1 MSNESSITVAVR
13 IRPFTQQEST
23 RLIQKPQNE
32 LFLGDASLQNSDHKR
47 SISST
52 NKLLN
57 NVGIRKIL
65 TAVDDRMLIFD
76 PADTNPLNQMV
87 KSAFPEGFP
96 SHRRNGHHFNYRHQT
111 GIGHHSSRI
120 REHKFVFDRL
130 FDEDAKQE
138 DVYMATTKPLL
149 DSVLDG
155 FNATIFAY
163 GATGCGK
170 TFTVSGTPESPGI
183 IFSAMKDLFDRI
195 EECKETKIIELSVS
209 YLEIYN
215 EKIRDLLN
223 ANTSY
228 SNNQDLTNI
237 PSLELREDENKR
249 ITVRNLTTHIPKS
262 VEDVMDMIVIGN
274 RNRTVSPTEANATSS
289 RSHAVLQINVVQR
302 SRTADLKEE
311 HTFATLSIIDLAGSE
326 RASATKNRGVRL
338 YEGANINKSLLSLGN
353 CINALCDPRR
363 RGHIPYRDSKL
374 TRLLKFSLGGNCKTV
389 MIVCVSPS
397 SQHYDETLNTLKYA
411 NRAKEIKT
419 KIVRNHQN
427 LSRHVSSYLLMITEQ
442 KREIEELKK
451 RENMMIEKTLN
462 KYTKDRQ
469 VCLSEMTNAF
479 KELKIAFN
487 KSHQA
492 VLNKAYILAKRKIL
506 LLEKFQVEQFLKN
519 FDSKFDSAD
528 LGSLTTVF
536 PALGQLYHL
545 CETLMTKLFMQI
557 QELEHT
563 YSQPNELDFIL
574 TDTTKII
581 LRKLKERPGWLES
594 DEILYHTQVLFLK
607 DSIEKSILFSSS
619 IMFDNSISQLD
630 GSLQLLTE
638 HLFEMVPEIMDLILR
653 NEEHETEQVIN
664 NTIIKC
670 CDHLN
675 NLLKDGFKL
684 SISEDTLS
692 QLPQK
697 EFDLEEEQNFILEQ
711 MMPLSDCYEDTEEH
725 IKNNSNNSSN
735 NNSSSKSTPSPQT
748 STNRVKAKSVQQNLK
763 SPFQLTPNNLVTKRS
778 LNFGGRKVSN
788 SPISKPV
795 SKRQSLKSVNKNF
808 SNITGLKI
816 NPNKK
821 VRWDVPSSGS
831 SDTSNIAEEATTGQH
846 NDIDADVSMGETSS
860 AKKRLEFTLLD
871 NSSVLKD
878 SNNVFN
884 EIVGQLTD
892 TDLSRKTN
900 ELIKTNDENQ
910 SSIGID
916 RLLLPASTTIRT
928 SLTKFKLTPFMSPT
942 RLEATN
948 NGSIVDYTDE
958 VKKPGLNKVDNKDR
972 NGLTE
977 IPTKSNIFNLA
988 TTDYEDIDSSMII

>member
-1 MSNESSITVAVR
+1 
-13 IRPFTQQEST
+13 
-23 RLIQKPQNE
+23 
-32 LFLGDASLQNSDHKR
+32 
-47 SISST
+47 
-52 NKLLN
+52 
-57 NVGIRKIL
+57 
-65 TAVDDRMLIFD
+65 
-76 PADTNPLNQMV
+76 
-87 KSAFPEGFP
+87 
-96 SHRRNGHHFNYRHQT
+96 
-111 GIGHHSSRI
+111 
-120 REHKFVFDRL
+120 
-130 FDEDAKQE
+130 
-138 DVYMATTKPLL
+138 
-149 DSVLDG
+149 
-155 FNATIFAY
+155 
-163 GATGCGK
+163 
-170 TFTVSGTPESPGI
+170 
-183 IFSAMKDLFDRI
+183 
-195 EECKETKIIELSVS
+195 
-209 YLEIYN
+209 
-215 EKIRDLLN
+215 
-223 ANTSY
+223 
-228 SNNQDLTNI
+228 
-237 PSLELREDENKR
+237 
-249 ITVRNLTTHIPKS
+249 
-262 VEDVMDMIVIGN
+262 
-274 RNRTVSPTEANATSS
+274 
-289 RSHAVLQINVVQR
+289 
-302 SRTADLKEE
+302 
-311 HTFATLSIIDLAGSE
+311 
-326 RASATKNRGVRL
+326 
-338 YEGANINKSLLSLGN
+338 
-353 CINALCDPRR
+353 
-363 RGHIPYRDSKL
+363 
-374 TRLLKFSLGGNCKTV
+374 
-389 MIVCVSPS
+389 
-397 SQHYDETLNTLKYA
+397 
-411 NRAKEIKT
+411 
-419 KIVRNHQN
+419 
-427 LSRHVSSYLLMITEQ
+427 
-442 KREIEELKK
+442 
-451 RENMMIEKTLN
+451 
-462 KYTKDRQ
+462 
-469 VCLSEMTNAF
+469 
-479 KELKIAFN
+479 
-487 KSHQA
+487 
-492 VLNKAYILAKRKIL
+492 
-506 LLEKFQVEQFLKN
+506 
-519 FDSKFDSAD
+519 
-528 LGSLTTVF
+528 
-536 PALGQLYHL
+536 
-545 CETLMTKLFMQI
+545 
-557 QELEHT
+557 
-563 YSQPNELDFIL
+563 
-574 TDTTKII
+574 
-581 LRKLKERPGWLES
+581 
-594 DEILYHTQVLFLK
+594 
-607 DSIEKSILFSSS
+607 
-619 IMFDNSISQLD
+619 MFDNSISQLD
-630 GSLQLLTE
+630 ESLQLLTE

-675 NLLKDGFKL
+675 NLLKEGFKL

-711 MMPLSDCYEDTEEH
+711 MMPLSRDDCYEDIEEH
-725 IKNNSNNSSN
+725 ITNNNTNRSNK
-735 NNSSSKSTPSPQT
+735 NSSSESNQSPQT
-748 STNRVKAKSVQQNLK
+748 STNRVKAKSGQQNLK

-892 TDLSRKTN
+892 TDLSRKSN

>member
-1 MSNESSITVAVR
+1 
-13 IRPFTQQEST
+13 
-23 RLIQKPQNE
+23 
-32 LFLGDASLQNSDHKR
+32 
-47 SISST
+47 
-52 NKLLN
+52 
-57 NVGIRKIL
+57 
-65 TAVDDRMLIFD
+65 
-76 PADTNPLNQMV
+76 
-87 KSAFPEGFP
+87 
-96 SHRRNGHHFNYRHQT
+96 
-111 GIGHHSSRI
+111 
-120 REHKFVFDRL
+120 
-130 FDEDAKQE
+130 
-138 DVYMATTKPLL
+138 
-149 DSVLDG
+149 
-155 FNATIFAY
+155 
-163 GATGCGK
+163 
-170 TFTVSGTPESPGI
+170 
-183 IFSAMKDLFDRI
+183 MKDLFDRI

-223 ANTSY
+223 TNTSY

-249 ITVRNLTTHIPKS
+249 ITVRNLSTHIPKS

-492 VLNKAYILAKRKIL
+492 VLNKAYILTKRKIL

-528 LGSLTTVF
+528 LGSLTTAF

-545 CETLMTKLFMQI
+545 CETLLTKLFMQI

-574 TDTTKII
+574 TDTTKIL

-594 DEILYHTQVLFLK
+594 DEVLYHTQVLLLK

-630 GSLQLLTE
+630 ESLQLLTE

-653 NEEHETEQVIN
+653 NEEHETEEVIN

-711 MMPLSDCYEDTEEH
+711 MMPSSRDECYEDAEEH
-725 IKNNSNNSSN
+725 TKDNSINSSN
-735 NNSSSKSTPSPQT
+735 KNISSKSTQSPQT
-748 STNRVKAKSVQQNLK
+748 STNRVKAKSNQQNLK
-763 SPFQLTPNNLVTKRS
+763 SPFQLTPNNLMTKRS

-795 SKRQSLKSVNKNF
+795 SKRQSLKSVNKNL
-808 SNITGLKI
+808 SNITGMKI

-846 NDIDADVSMGETSS
+846 NDSAEGSIDADIQIMY
-860 AKKRLEFTLLD
+860 
-871 NSSVLKD
+871 
-878 SNNVFN
+878 
-884 EIVGQLTD
+884 
-892 TDLSRKTN
+892 
-900 ELIKTNDENQ
+900 
-910 SSIGID
+910 
-916 RLLLPASTTIRT
+916 
-928 SLTKFKLTPFMSPT
+928 LTKL
-942 RLEATN
+942 
-948 NGSIVDYTDE
+948 
-958 VKKPGLNKVDNKDR
+958 
-972 NGLTE
+972 
-977 IPTKSNIFNLA
+977 
-988 TTDYEDIDSSMII
+988 